1 MVNGVSEG
9 VKDTERREVRG
20 LGVGLGRILGTRA
33 GIRRCLRRGKDT
45 RSVPSCGGERT
56 G

>member
-1 MVNGVSEG
+1 MINGVSEG

-20 LGVGLGRILGTRA
+20 SGVGLGRMLGTRA
-33 GIRRCLRRGKDT
+33 GIRRCLRRGNGA
-45 RSVPSCGGERT
+45 RSVLPCGGERT